1 LPLSYP
7 WQTIRESGATVAFS
21 SDWPVASL
29 DPFLGFKA
37 AMTADHFGQHQSLM
51 DTLHGFTAAGAIMDF
66 TEDRKGMLKVG
77 YLADIAVLDHDLERT
92 AAEEMDG
99 VKPVMTV
106 CDGRVVFE
114 G

>member
-1 LPLSYP
+1 
-7 WQTIRESGATVAFS
+7 
-21 SDWPVASL
+21 
-29 DPFLGFKA
+29 
-37 AMTADHFGQHQSLM
+37 
-51 DTLHGFTAAGAIMDF
+51 
-66 TEDRKGMLKVG
+66 VG

-114 G
+114 A